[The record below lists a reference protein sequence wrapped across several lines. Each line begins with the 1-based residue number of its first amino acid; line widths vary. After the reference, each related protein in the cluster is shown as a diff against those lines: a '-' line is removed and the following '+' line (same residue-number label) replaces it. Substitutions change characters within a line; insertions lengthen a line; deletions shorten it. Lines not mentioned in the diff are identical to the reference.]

1 MFLVALESG
10 ILFQAKML
18 SLLIVVALVAKA
30 VTQDSSS
37 VDPNTVP
44 LTTKGM
50 FSRYLAHA
58 LHLHA

>member
-1 MFLVALESG
+1 MVLVALESG
-10 ILFQAKML
+10 IIFQAKML

-37 VDPNTVP
+37 FDPNSVA

-58 LHLHA
+58 LHLDA